1 MATNMQVAHK
11 FAHHQPARAGSLHTD
26 GTTAWSYTT
35 PIAAWQG
42 GMVLMDRKQYSHTT
56 ASHKLALDRALSG
69 VAPIAE
75 VPHVVLGR
83 GQKKRARNRSNK
95 EYLLLQVRN
104 LLCDARR
111 SRKYGASLLWQA
123 ERAQREVEAYCRH
136 FGLQP
141 PPPLV
146 IPEDLRE
153 RAAVQAEATHKAS
166 AKVRETLDLWIA
178 GEGRYQSGYH
188 AYPVRLRV
196 KGGLVETSHG
206 ANVPLD
212 EGLKLFT
219 MASAYRKAG
228 RDKSSPE
235 ASVGP
240 YKGVRIE
247 ANGDTRVGCHYIQF
261 DEMERVYATLPETEK
276 GRYTHDTD

>member
-1 MATNMQVAHK
+1 MATNIQVAHK

-42 GMVLMDRKQYSHTT
+42 SMVLMDRKQYSHTT
-56 ASHKLALDRALSG
+56 ARHKRYLHHALSG
-69 VAPIAE
+69 VADCIE

-83 GQKKRARNRSNK
+83 GQVRRNRNRSNK
-95 EYLLLQVRN
+95 EYLLLQERN
-104 LLCDARR
+104 LLYDASR
-111 SRKYGASLLWQA
+111 SRKYGASLLRQA
-123 ERAQREVEAYCRH
+123 ERAHQAAVAYCCH
-136 FGLQP
+136 FGLKL

-146 IPEDLRE
+146 IPDDLRE
-153 RAAVQAEATHKAS
+153 RAAAQAAGEDKAS
-166 AKVRETLDLWIA
+166 AKVGEALDLWIT

-196 KGGLVETSHG
+196 KGDNVETSHG

-219 MASAYRKAG
+219 MASVYRKAG
-228 RDKSSPE
+228 RDKSFPE
-235 ASVGP
+235 ETVGP

-247 ANGDTRVGCHYIQF
+247 ANGDTRVGCHHIEYT
-261 DEMERVYATLPETEK
+261 EMERVYATLPETEK
-276 GRYTHDTD
+276 GRYTHEQD